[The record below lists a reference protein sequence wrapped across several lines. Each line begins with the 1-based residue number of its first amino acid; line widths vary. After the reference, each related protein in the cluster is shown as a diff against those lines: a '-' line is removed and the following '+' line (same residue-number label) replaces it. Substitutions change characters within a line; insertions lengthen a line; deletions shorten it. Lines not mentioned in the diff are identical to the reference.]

1 MVATVGT
8 LCYTLSVMNSSK
20 IDQLTRRAE
29 ERMTLS
35 RDQLH
40 DLSHVR
46 RVVQSVETFA
56 VALGCD
62 ERQREALRLAAWW
75 HDVSRTL
82 SRRPSI
88 IFMPFFDDIL
98 SALFLWRE
106 SIRCG
111 VFGSVVGTATR
122 MIFGKSIG
130 TGKILTKILMRKK
143 NRILT
148 DILQDADM
156 LDVLNI
162 ERTKN
167 MYALVEA
174 SRMYHFSYK
183 LMIWWF
189 LSLQKLQLKTTIAK
203 KQLAIVLHEFLAW
216 IQERDMLLW
225 HIDHFGRTWVEKN
238 IARAKIFLHQLQSFL
253 EPSPPLMQSHTLS

>member
-1 MVATVGT
+1 MSATP
-8 LCYTLSVMNSSK
+8 CYTLSAMNGSK
-20 IDQLTRRAE
+20 IAQLIERAE
-29 ERMTLS
+29 QRMTRS

-40 DLSHVR
+40 ELSHVR
-46 RVVQSVETFA
+46 RVVRSVETFA
-56 VALGCD
+56 ITLGCD
-62 ERQREALRLAAWW
+62 DRQREALRLAAWW

-88 IFMPFFDDIL
+88 ILMPFIDDIL

-106 SIRCG
+106 SVRCG
-111 VFGSVVGTATR
+111 VFGSVVGMATR
-122 MIFGKSIG
+122 MIFCKSIG

-143 NRILT
+143 NRILI

-167 MYALVEA
+167 MYALVET
-174 SRMYHFSYK
+174 SRMYHYSYK

-203 KQLAIVLHEFLAW
+203 KQLAAVLREFLIW
-216 IQERDMLLW
+216 IQQRDILSW
-225 HIDHFGRTWVEKN
+225 HVEHFGKTWVEKN
-238 IARAKIFLHQLQSFL
+238 ITRAKIFLSQLQSLL
-253 EPSPPLMQSHTLS
+253 ESSSRLTQSHILS

>member
-1 MVATVGT
+1 MPKV
-8 LCYTLSVMNSSK
+8 LCYTLSVMNSPK
-20 IDQLTRRAE
+20 TAELIRRAE
-29 ERMTLS
+29 ARMALS
-35 RDQLH
+35 RDRLH

-46 RVVQSVETFA
+46 RVAQSVETFA
-56 VALGCD
+56 TALGCD
-62 ERQREALRLAAWW
+62 ERQREALQLAAWW

-82 SRRPSI
+82 SRRPSLI
-88 IFMPFFDDIL
+88 LMPFFDDIL

-111 VFGSVVGTATR
+111 VFGSVVGMATR
-122 MIFGKSIG
+122 MIFCKSIG

-167 MYALVEA
+167 MYALVEM
-174 SRMYHFSYK
+174 SRLYHLSYK

-203 KQLAIVLHEFLAW
+203 KQLAIVLGEFLTW
-216 IQERDMLLW
+216 IEQRDVLLW
-225 HIDHFGRTWVEKN
+225 HIHHFGRTWVEKN
-238 IARAKIFLHQLQSFL
+238 MTRAQIFLRDLQIFL
-253 EPSPPLMQSHTLS
+253 EPSSLLTQSHILS